1 MQISPLFLP
10 LSPCFLSRC
19 SEFTPPRF
27 RSGIE
32 ELGVLEKH
40 RDGAGEGFLWV
51 EQRDGGHGLVSDLA
65 AGRDLFSSLSSVL
78 LLLGVGEKSRMVRRL
93 VASLGGFSYRI
104 KLGLCSCG
112 CAWSLVLLSV
122 RVECRLRGL
131 LRAVLGCAQSL
142 RADHRA
148 SQLYGVLP
156 LVFTADIPFVAS
168 ALFQI
173 GCVLRLAAC
182 W

>member
-1 MQISPLFLP
+1 MSVLFSESLK
-10 LSPCFLSRC
+10 RC
-19 SEFTPPRF
+19 LRSKLGRSAAGSLLWGRVR
-27 RSGIE
+27 RSG
-32 ELGVLEKH
+32 
-40 RDGAGEGFLWV
+40 A
-51 EQRDGGHGLVSDLA
+51 GLVNRHSLFRWQCVL
-65 AGRDLFSSLSSVL
+65 GRL
-78 LLLGVGEKSRMVRRL
+78 VRRL

-148 SQLYGVLP
+148 SQLYGVLS